1 MNFFKYHF
9 LKKFWHNRRQ
19 GWITAAVLLVAF
31 IFLVYFR
38 PANLW
43 IRTLINENL
52 LISFSI
58 TALLLIKFVISRI
71 LYVSKIKDGDV
82 NARGCANSSCLLTI
96 LLAILLTILTI
107 KGCKR
112 HLNLKPQVETPSEL
126 ATAENRSISPTTKP
140 VTTNASHNATTMA
153 STSLNTK

>member
-19 GWITAAVLLVAF
+19 GRITAAILLVAF
-31 IFLVYFR
+31 IFLVCYR

-43 IRTLINENL
+43 IRTVINENL

-71 LYVSKIKDGDV
+71 FYVSKIKDGNV

-96 LLAILLTILTI
+96 LLSILLTILTI
-107 KGCKR
+107 KGCKQ
-112 HLNLKPQVETPSEL
+112 HLNLKPHVETTSEL
-126 ATAENRSISPTTKP
+126 ATAGSKSISPTTKT